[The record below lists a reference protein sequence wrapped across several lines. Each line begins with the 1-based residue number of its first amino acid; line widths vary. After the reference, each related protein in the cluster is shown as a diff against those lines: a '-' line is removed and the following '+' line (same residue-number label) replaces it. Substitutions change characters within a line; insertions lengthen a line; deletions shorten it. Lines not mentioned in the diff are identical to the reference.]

1 MDLITGLDVVL
12 APPIVKSAS
21 ARWGPKRR
29 LEFIDFRLL
38 WDGTIN
44 RSELVG
50 FFGIS
55 TQQAS
60 SDLARYTEFAPGNL
74 SYDKRAKT
82 YRATAGFKPLL
93 ARSDAQHFL
102 NQLAELTTGAVPAS
116 TSFIGWKPLC
126 DVVHYPTRPVQTHT
140 LQRLLWAIRDG
151 EDLRIVYQSMRRPA
165 ATTRWIAPHALA
177 SDGSR
182 WHVRAWCHEHA
193 DFRDF
198 VLSRVQRI
206 VEARQSTVNPA
217 ADEDWHTHIDVV
229 VRPRA
234 ELSEGQRA
242 AIEVD
247 FGMKQGRLVLNC
259 RRALA
264 FYVLRQLQLD
274 RAPDASIAEQP
285 LDLENRAELSDFIA
299 AAKKLP
305 EASLSTTPVTEGVL
319 K

>member
-1 MDLITGLDVVL
+1 MLTDPV
-12 APPIVKSAS
+12 VKSAPT
-21 ARWGPKRR
+21 RWGPERR

-44 RSELVG
+44 RSELVD

-60 SDLARYTEFAPGNL
+60 SDLARYAKLAPGNL

-82 YRATAGFKPLL
+82 YRVTADFKPLL

-102 NQLAELTTGAVPAS
+102 SQLAELTIGAVPAS
-116 TSFIGWKPLC
+116 SLFIGCSPPC
-126 DVVHYPTRPVQTHT
+126 DVVRYPTRPVETPT
-140 LQRLLWAIRDG
+140 LLRLLWAIRDG

-165 ATTRWIAPHALA
+165 ATARWIAPHALA
-177 SDGSR
+177 SDGLR

-198 VLSRVQRI
+198 VLSRVQR
-206 VEARQSTVNPA
+206 VVDARESTVDSA
-217 ADEDWHTHIDVV
+217 ADEGWHTRIDVV
-229 VRPRA
+229 IRPRA
-234 ELSEGQRA
+234 GLSEGQRS
-242 AIEVD
+242 AIEAD
-247 FGMKQGRLVLNC
+247 FGMRQGRLVLNC
-259 RRALA
+259 RKALS

-274 RAPDASIAEQP
+274 RQPDASIAEQP
-285 LDLENRAELSDFIA
+285 LELENRAELSKRIA
-299 AAKKLP
+299 AARKLP
-305 EASLSTTPVTEGVL
+305 EASLSTTPITEGVL

>member
-1 MDLITGLDVVL
+1 MLTGP
-12 APPIVKSAS
+12 AVKSAPT
-21 ARWGPKRR
+21 RWGPERR

-44 RSELVG
+44 RSELVD

-60 SDLARYTEFAPGNL
+60 SDLARYAEVAPGNL
-74 SYDKRAKT
+74 LYDKRAKT
-82 YRATAGFKPLL
+82 YRAAAGFKPLL

-102 NQLAELTTGAVPAS
+102 SQLDELTISAVPTS
-116 TSFIGWKPLC
+116 TLFIGWSPPC
-126 DVVHYPTRPVQTHT
+126 DVVRYPTRPVETST
-140 LQRLLWAIRDG
+140 LLRLLWAIRDG

-165 ATTRWIAPHALA
+165 ATARWIAPHALA
-177 SDGSR
+177 SDGLR

-198 VLSRVQRI
+198 VLSRVQR
-206 VEARQSTVNPA
+206 VVDARESTVDSA
-217 ADEDWHTHIDVV
+217 ADEGWHTRIDVV
-229 VRPRA
+229 IRPRA
-234 ELSEGQRA
+234 GLSEGQRS
-242 AIEVD
+242 AIEAD

-259 RRALA
+259 RKALS

-274 RAPDASIAEQP
+274 RQPDASIAEQP
-285 LDLENRAELSDFIA
+285 LELENRAELSKRIA
-299 AAKKLP
+299 AARKLP
-305 EASLSTTPVTEGVL
+305 EASLSTTPITEGVL